1 MRGTGS
7 SMYGS
12 SMQGTAMHGT
22 AMHGMAMQGTAMH
35 GTTIVA
41 VRRGTR
47 VAMAGDG
54 QVTMDATIVKGG
66 ARKVRAIADGA
77 ILVGF
82 AGGTADAFT
91 LFDRFEGKVKE
102 FGGDLTRAS
111 VELAREWR
119 SDRLLRRLEALL
131 LAADA
136 GKTLLISGN
145 GDVLE
150 PDHGAIAIG
159 SGGNYALAAARAFLD
174 SPDRSPRDIA
184 IRSLQIAADICVY
197 TNREITVE
205 ELS

>member
-1 MRGTGS
+1 
-7 SMYGS
+7 
-12 SMQGTAMHGT
+12 
-22 AMHGMAMQGTAMH
+22 MH

-41 VRRGTR
+41 VRRGAA

-54 QVTMDATIVKGG
+54 QVTLEATIVKGS
-66 ARKVRAIADGA
+66 ARKVRTVADGS

-102 FGGDLTRAS
+102 FGGDLTRAC
-111 VELAREWR
+111 VELARDWR
-119 SDRLLRRLEALL
+119 ADRILRRLEALL
-131 LAADA
+131 LAADRRQ
-136 GKTLLISGN
+136 TLLISGN

-159 SGGNYALAAARAFLD
+159 SGGNYALAAARAFLES
-174 SPDRSPRDIA
+174 SPLSARDVA
-184 IRSLQIAADICVY
+184 VRSLRIAADICVY
-197 TNREITVE
+197 TNSEIVVE

>member
-1 MRGTGS
+1 MP
-7 SMYGS
+7 
-12 SMQGTAMHGT
+12 
-22 AMHGMAMQGTAMH
+22 GTAMH

-174 SPDRSPRDIA
+174 SSDHSPRDIA
-184 IRSLQIAADICVY
+184 VRSLQIAADICVY
-197 TNREITVE
+197 TNRKITVE

>member
-1 MRGTGS
+1 MRGTGT

-12 SMQGTAMHGT
+12 SMHGSMHGT
-22 AMHGMAMQGTAMH
+22 AMHGTAMQGTAMH

-41 VRRGTR
+41 VRRGPR

-174 SPDRSPRDIA
+174 SSDHSPRDIA
-184 IRSLQIAADICVY
+184 VRSLHIAADICVY

>member
-1 MRGTGS
+1 
-7 SMYGS
+7 
-12 SMQGTAMHGT
+12 
-22 AMHGMAMQGTAMH
+22 MH

-41 VRRGTR
+41 VRRGAA

-54 QVTMDATIVKGG
+54 QVTLEATILKGS
-66 ARKVRAIADGA
+66 ARKVRTVADGS

-102 FGGDLTRAS
+102 FAGDLTRAC
-111 VELAREWR
+111 VELARDWR
-119 SDRLLRRLEALL
+119 ADRILRRLEALL
-131 LAADA
+131 LAADRRQ
-136 GKTLLISGN
+136 TLLISGN

-159 SGGNYALAAARAFLD
+159 SGGNYALAAARAFLES
-174 SPDRSPRDIA
+174 SPLSARDIA
-184 IRSLQIAADICVY
+184 VRALRIAADICVY
-197 TNREITVE
+197 TNSEIVVE

>member
-1 MRGTGS
+1 MRHTS
-7 SMYGS
+7 SS
-12 SMQGTAMHGT
+12 APASP
-22 AMHGMAMQGTAMH
+22 MH

-41 VRRGTR
+41 VRRGSR

-54 QVTMDATIVKGG
+54 QVTMEATVVKGS
-66 ARKVRAIADGA
+66 ARKVRTIADGT

-102 FGGDLTRAS
+102 FGGDLTRAC

-136 GKTLLISGN
+136 GQTLLISGN

-159 SGGNYALAAARAFLD
+159 SGGNFALAAARAFLD
-174 SPDRSPRDIA
+174 SSDYTPREIA
-184 IRSLQIAADICVY
+184 VRSLHIAADICVY

-205 ELS
+205 ELQ

>member
-1 MRGTGS
+1 M
-7 SMYGS
+7 
-12 SMQGTAMHGT
+12 
-22 AMHGMAMQGTAMH
+22 MH

-41 VRRGTR
+41 VRRGSR

-54 QVTMDATIVKGG
+54 QVTMDATIVKGS
-66 ARKVRAIADGA
+66 ARKVRTLADGA
-77 ILVGF
+77 ILAGF

-131 LAADA
+131 LAADR
-136 GKTLLISGN
+136 GRTLFISGN

-150 PDHGAIAIG
+150 PDHGVIAIG
-159 SGGNYALAAARAFLD
+159 SGGNYALAAARAFLE
-174 SPDRSPRDIA
+174 SSAMSPRDIA
-184 IRSLQIAADICVY
+184 VRALEIAAEICVY
-197 TNREITVE
+197 TNTDITVE
-205 ELS
+205 ELT

>member
-1 MRGTGS
+1 
-7 SMYGS
+7 
-12 SMQGTAMHGT
+12 
-22 AMHGMAMQGTAMH
+22 MH
-35 GTTIVA
+35 GTTILA
-41 VRRGTR
+41 VRRGAS

-54 QVTMDATIVKGG
+54 QVTLDATIVKGR
-66 ARKVRAIADGA
+66 ARKVRTVADDS

-102 FGGDLTRAS
+102 FSGDLTRAC

-131 LAADA
+131 LAADRS
-136 GKTLLISGN
+136 KTLLISGN

-150 PDHGAIAIG
+150 PDHGVIAIG
-159 SGGNYALAAARAFLD
+159 SGGNYALAAARAFLE
-174 SPDRSPRDIA
+174 SSELTARDIA
-184 IRSLQIAADICVY
+184 MRSLQIAADICVY
-197 TNREITVE
+197 TNTEITVE

>member
-1 MRGTGS
+1 MRGTGT

-12 SMQGTAMHGT
+12 SMHGTVHGT
-22 AMHGMAMQGTAMH
+22 AMPGAVMH

-174 SPDRSPRDIA
+174 SSDRSPRDIA
-184 IRSLQIAADICVY
+184 VRSLQIAADICVY

>member
-1 MRGTGS
+1 MTDNNTT
-7 SMYGS
+7 Y
-12 SMQGTAMHGT
+12 GTAVHGT
-22 AMHGMAMQGTAMH
+22 TMMH

-41 VRRGTR
+41 VRRGSQ

-54 QVTMDATIVKGG
+54 QVTMEATIVKGG
-66 ARKVRAIADGA
+66 ARKVRTVADGS

-91 LFDRFEGKVKE
+91 LFDRFEAKVKE
-102 FGGDLTRAS
+102 FGGDLTRAC
-111 VELAREWR
+111 VELARDWR

-159 SGGNYALAAARAFLD
+159 SGGNYALAAARAYLD
-174 SPDRSPRDIA
+174 CSDFGPRDIA
-184 IRSLQIAADICVY
+184 VRSLQIAADICVY

-205 ELS
+205 ELT

>member
-1 MRGTGS
+1 MRDTDNR
-7 SMYGS
+7 
-12 SMQGTAMHGT
+12 
-22 AMHGMAMQGTAMH
+22 MH

-41 VRRGTR
+41 VRRGSH

-54 QVTMDATIVKGG
+54 QVTLEATIVKGG
-66 ARKVRAIADGA
+66 ARKVRSIADGA

-119 SDRLLRRLEALL
+119 SDRMLRRLEALL
-131 LAADA
+131 LVADVRQ
-136 GKTLLISGN
+136 TLLISGN

-174 SPDRSPRDIA
+174 SSDYSPRDIA
-184 IRSLQIAADICVY
+184 VRSLHIAADICIY

>member
-1 MRGTGS
+1 MRGTGT
-7 SMYGS
+7 SMYGN
-12 SMQGTAMHGT
+12 SMHGSAMHGT
-22 AMHGMAMQGTAMH
+22 VMH

-159 SGGNYALAAARAFLD
+159 SGGNYALAAARALLD
-174 SPDRSPRDIA
+174 SSDHGPRDIA
-184 IRSLQIAADICVY
+184 VRSLQIAADICVY